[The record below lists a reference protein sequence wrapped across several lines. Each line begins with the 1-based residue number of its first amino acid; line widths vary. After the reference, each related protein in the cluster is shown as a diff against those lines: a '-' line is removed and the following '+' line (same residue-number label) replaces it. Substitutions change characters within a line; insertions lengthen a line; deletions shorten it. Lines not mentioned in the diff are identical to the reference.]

1 MFGPPGRAY
10 VYFVYGMYDCLNVVT
25 EPQDSPAAV
34 LIRAVEPVY
43 GLEQMRSARIEHAG
57 RSRRAGRAGL
67 EPGHGPRRE
76 HRLPPDRRLAAGP
89 GLVCAAFSIS
99 RVDDGSDL
107 CDTASDLRLEAADP
121 VEAPAIVATSPR
133 IGIGYAPEPWLS
145 YPWRFYVPASPSV
158 SRTPT
163 PGSGNTR

>member
-34 LIRAVEPVY
+34 LIRSVEPIC
-43 GLEQMRSARIEHAG
+43 GIEEMRSARMEHAD
-57 RSRRAGRAGL
+57 RSRRAGPARP

-76 HRLPPDRRLAAGP
+76 HRLPSDQRLASGP
-89 GLVCAAFSIS
+89 GLVCAAFSIT
-99 RVDDGSDL
+99 RADDGADL
-107 CDTASDLRLEAADP
+107 CDVSSNLRLETADP
-121 VEAPAIVATSPR
+121 AEAPPIVATSPR

-145 YPWRFYVPASPSV
+145 YPWRFYVPDSPSV
-158 SRTPT
+158 SRASI
-163 PGSGNTR
+163 PGTGKTR